1 MKSLSLTCTCF
12 AAFSVSLFGL
22 SLTASIQS
30 ADAQPESEM
39 RLLRD
44 IKYLASDELEGRG
57 VGLKGLDLA
66 ADYIRDEFLKAG
78 LHVDAVNGGPFQS
91 FTMHVG
97 ADLGPVNTLELVG
110 PDNQKLSPT
119 LNTDFVPQSFGGAGA
134 FFGDV
139 VFCGYG
145 IEAPDLKYD
154 DFTGIDLKGK
164 VALVMR
170 RVPQQNNPYSP
181 FAGAHGGISTHA
193 ELRTK
198 ISNIYSK
205 GAAAILFVNDPYS
218 GRDDLEKSKK
228 MVAKLADAVAE
239 AAVELEAIE
248 PKDAEK
254 LTAAK
259 AKLSEE
265 VAKYKAGKAHLSTEI
280 PDTLMKFGYAGSE
293 AIRSVPILHITRALA
308 DQFLKPGFGKKLAE
322 LEASIDAD
330 FKPKSA
336 LVPGWTAG
344 GVVSITR
351 KDAQV
356 KNVIGVLE
364 GKGPHAEE
372 TVVIGAHYDHVG
384 RGGSGSLL
392 PGSTDVHNGADDNA
406 SGTISLLEL
415 ARRFGARKEALPRR
429 IVFIAFTAEEAG
441 LIGSA
446 RYTREPVFPLDKTIA
461 MLNMD
466 MVGRLKDEKL
476 TVFGTG
482 TSPAWDGLLE
492 PLGKTTGLQLVYKP
506 EGFGP
511 SDHSSFYSK
520 KIPVLHFFTGT
531 HSDYHRPSD
540 DWEKINIPGTE
551 RIVDLIES
559 LALAVAE
566 TPERPAYA
574 EVKGTAQISE
584 REGARP
590 YFGSIPDFGVELPG
604 YALGGVAPGS
614 PADKGGLKSGDRI
627 VQLGMV
633 KIENLEDFDLAL
645 RRFSPG
651 DSVEVTVMRGQE
663 SVKLKV
669 TLDKPRGG

>member
-1 MKSLSLTCTCF
+1 MNLRRLTSTCAAALSV
-12 AAFSVSLFGL
+12 AFFGL
-22 SLTASIQS
+22 MLVVPLHAGDASN
-30 ADAQPESEM
+30 ESEQ

-57 VGLKGLDLA
+57 VGMKGLDLA
-66 ADYIRDEFLKAG
+66 ADYIRDEFGKAG
-78 LHVDAVNGGPFQS
+78 LRVDAVKGGPYQPFQMN
-91 FTMHVG
+91 TG
-97 ADLGPVNTLELVG
+97 AELGPVNTLELVG
-110 PDNQKLSPT
+110 PENRKLSPT
-119 LNTDFVPQSFGGAGA
+119 LNTDFIPQSFGGAGA
-134 FFGDV
+134 YFGDV

-154 DFTGIDLKGK
+154 DFAGIDLKGK

-170 RVPQQNNPYSP
+170 RTPHQKNPYSP
-181 FAGAHGGISTHA
+181 FAAAHGGISTHA

-198 ISNIYSK
+198 INNVYSK
-205 GAAAILFVNDPYS
+205 GAVAILFVNDPYS
-218 GRDDLEKSKK
+218 GQDDLEKSKSQ
-228 MVAKLADAVAE
+228 VSRLAGAVAD
-239 AAVELEAIE
+239 AAVEFEAVD

-259 AKLSEE
+259 AKLAEE
-265 VAKYKAGKAHLSTEI
+265 VAKYKAGKGHLTGEPS
-280 PDTLMKFGYAGSE
+280 DTLMKFGYAGSE
-293 AIRSVPILHITRALA
+293 AIRNLPILHITRALA
-308 DQFLKPGFGKKLAE
+308 DQILKPGLGKTLVE
-322 LEASIDAD
+322 LESAIDAD

-336 LVPGWTAG
+336 VVPGWTAG
-344 GVVSITR
+344 GMVSITR
-351 KDAQV
+351 KQAEV
-356 KNVIGVLE
+356 KNVVGVLE
-364 GKGPHAEE
+364 GSGPLSDE

-384 RGGSGSLL
+384 RGGAGSLL

-406 SGTISLLEL
+406 SGTIGLLEL
-415 ARRFGARKEALPRR
+415 ARRFGARKDRLPRR
-429 IVFIAFTAEEAG
+429 IVFVAFTAEEAG

-446 RYTREPVFPLDKTIA
+446 RYTREPVYPLEKTVA

-466 MVGRLKDEKL
+466 MVGRLNEDKL

-482 TSPAWDGLLE
+482 TSPVWEKLLE
-492 PLGKTTGLQLVYKP
+492 PVGKEFGLKLVYKP

-511 SDHSSFYSK
+511 SDHSSFYAK

-531 HSDYHRPSD
+531 HSDYHRPTD

-551 RIVDLIES
+551 RIVDLIE
-559 LALAVAE
+559 AVALQVVE
-566 TPERPAYA
+566 GPERPAYA

-590 YFGSIPDFGVELPG
+590 YFGSIPDFGVDLPG

-627 VQLGMV
+627 VQLGMNKV
-633 KIENLEDFDLAL
+633 ENLEDFDRAL

-651 DSVEVTVMRGQE
+651 DSVEVTVQRGQE
-663 SVKLKV
+663 KLTLKV
-669 TLDKPRGG
+669 TLEKPRGG

>member
-1 MKSLSLTCTCF
+1 MNLRRLSF
-12 AAFSVSLFGL
+12 ACAAVFAVAVLGL
-22 SLTASIQS
+22 SLTAPLHSG
-30 ADAQPESEM
+30 DASNESEQ

-57 VGLKGLDLA
+57 VGLKGLDVA
-66 ADYIRDEFLKAG
+66 ADFIRDEFAKAG
-78 LHVDAVNGGPFQS
+78 LRVDAAGGGPFQS
-91 FTMHVG
+91 FQMHTG
-97 ADLGPVNTLELVG
+97 AEMGPVNTLELAG
-110 PDNQKLSPT
+110 PDNQKLTPT
-119 LNTDFVPQSFGGAGA
+119 LNTDFIPQSYGGAGA

-154 DFTGIDLKGK
+154 DFEGVDLKGK
-164 VALVMR
+164 VAIVMR
-170 RVPQQNNPYSP
+170 RTPQQKNPNSV

-198 ISNIYSK
+198 INNVYSK
-205 GAAAILFVNDPYS
+205 GAAAILFLNDPHS
-218 GRDDLEKSKK
+218 GREDLEKSKK
-228 MVAKLADAVAE
+228 QVSKLADAVAD
-239 AAVELEAIE
+239 AAVEFEAVDA
-248 PKDAEK
+248 KDAEK
-254 LTAAK
+254 LAAAR
-259 AKLSEE
+259 AKLTEE
-265 VAKYKAGKAHLSTEI
+265 VAKYKAGKGHLSNDV

-293 AIRSVPILHITRALA
+293 PIRNLPIIHITRALA
-308 DQFLKPGFGKKLAE
+308 DKFLKPGLGKTIDE
-322 LEASIDAD
+322 LEAAIDAD

-336 LVPGWTAG
+336 LVTGWTAG

-351 KDAQV
+351 KQAEV
-356 KNVIGVLE
+356 KNVVGVLE
-364 GKGPHAEE
+364 GTGPLSDE

-406 SGTISLLEL
+406 SGTVSLLEL
-415 ARRFGARKEALPRR
+415 ARRFGARKERLPRR
-429 IVFIAFTAEEAG
+429 IVFIAFTAEETG

-446 RYTREPVFPLDKTIA
+446 RYTREPLFPLEKTVA

-482 TSPAWDGLLE
+482 TSPQWDKMLE
-492 PLGKTTGLQLVYKP
+492 PLGKEFGFQVVSKP

-551 RIVDLIES
+551 RVVDLVEAI
-559 LALAVAE
+559 AVQVAE
-566 TPERPAYA
+566 APERPAYA

-584 REGARP
+584 RQGARP

-614 PADKGGLKSGDRI
+614 PADKGGLKAGDRI

-633 KIENLEDFDLAL
+633 KVENLEDFDLAL

-651 DSVEVTVMRGQE
+651 DSVDVTVQRGQE
-663 SVKLKV
+663 KVTVKV
-669 TLDKPRGG
+669 TLEKPRGG